1 MLKSLIKKYNVNVY
15 SMLKNGTVAVI
26 TMFGVWILF
35 GVKNIMIAFPIAL
48 TSTVLGRQNF
58 YVKTFYKVIWLII
71 LDMLIVV
78 TSFISSLNL
87 YTGIIINF
95 ISIFLIMYSIISQY
109 DLTFYKPFIMLYIFT
124 QYSTVSFSELPER
137 LYSVLFGV
145 AVIVLA
151 SFIKKINEK
160 SVLGSSIVVY
170 INMLKEQVKNIR
182 ENHYSDGLKNK
193 CTGKMRDLTY
203 KIYISR
209 HRKYLT
215 TNIGIIQFNLLINL
229 EYLNLLLKDIAT
241 EKNIKEKELADIE
254 LLLDNF
260 EKYTSGN
267 IDVVDLKEKVEYFI
281 NDNINKSEIFELIGN
296 IFMEVYKN
304 LKRLAEMN
312 KREINKVYKQWQ
324 RSDLDTFKNV
334 FKEYFNV
341 NSIRFKFAI
350 RMAITLTIALLVG
363 EFLGFY
369 KIIWAII
376 TIMSIMQ
383 PYYEDTIT
391 KARDRVK
398 GNILAILV
406 TGILINIVDNKLITI
421 LILIGALYLLY
432 GFKEYYKISLFA
444 AVASICVSS
453 LTENINV
460 LIFLRIIYVIAGVIL
475 VLIANKI
482 IFPYR
487 LKDGVRQLVKKIRRY
502 NEYLMEDSK
511 DYLNNNKNINN
522 IRDVI
527 IHLMLLMQKL
537 NLRNMQYGDEEINR
551 FIEMNNYYL
560 IKISYETLFCFDRN
574 RKNKYN
580 IIKAYGEFNKSNMIF
595 NG

>member
-1 MLKSLIKKYNVNVY
+1 M
-15 SMLKNGTVAVI
+15 
-26 TMFGVWILF
+26 
-35 GVKNIMIAFPIAL
+35 
-48 TSTVLGRQNF
+48 
-58 YVKTFYKVIWLII
+58 
-71 LDMLIVV
+71 
-78 TSFISSLNL
+78 
-87 YTGIIINF
+87 
-95 ISIFLIMYSIISQY
+95 
-109 DLTFYKPFIMLYIFT
+109 
-124 QYSTVSFSELPER
+124 
-137 LYSVLFGV
+137 
-145 AVIVLA
+145 
-151 SFIKKINEK
+151 
-160 SVLGSSIVVY
+160 
-170 INMLKEQVKNIR
+170 KNIR
-182 ENHYSDGLKNK
+182 ENHYSDELKNK

-281 NDNINKSEIFELIGN
+281 NDNINKSEILELIGN

-304 LKRLAEMN
+304 LKCLAEMN

-537 NLRNMQYGDEEINR
+537 NLRNMQYGDEGINR

-560 IKISYETLFCFDRN
+560 IKISYETLFCFHSN

>member
-1 MLKSLIKKYNVNVY
+1 
-15 SMLKNGTVAVI
+15 
-26 TMFGVWILF
+26 
-35 GVKNIMIAFPIAL
+35 
-48 TSTVLGRQNF
+48 
-58 YVKTFYKVIWLII
+58 
-71 LDMLIVV
+71 
-78 TSFISSLNL
+78 
-87 YTGIIINF
+87 
-95 ISIFLIMYSIISQY
+95 MYSIISQY

-170 INMLKEQVKNIR
+170 INMLKHQVKNIR
-182 ENHYSDGLKNK
+182 ENHYSDELKNK

-304 LKRLAEMN
+304 LKCLAEMN

-383 PYYEDTIT
+383 PY
-391 KARDRVK
+391 
-398 GNILAILV
+398 
-406 TGILINIVDNKLITI
+406 
-421 LILIGALYLLY
+421 
-432 GFKEYYKISLFA
+432 
-444 AVASICVSS
+444 
-453 LTENINV
+453 
-460 LIFLRIIYVIAGVIL
+460 
-475 VLIANKI
+475 
-482 IFPYR
+482 
-487 LKDGVRQLVKKIRRY
+487 
-502 NEYLMEDSK
+502 
-511 DYLNNNKNINN
+511 
-522 IRDVI
+522 
-527 IHLMLLMQKL
+527 
-537 NLRNMQYGDEEINR
+537 
-551 FIEMNNYYL
+551 
-560 IKISYETLFCFDRN
+560 
-574 RKNKYN
+574 
-580 IIKAYGEFNKSNMIF
+580 
-595 NG
+595 